1 MEAHDLN
8 PHTGRRER
16 LVSTATGR
24 EMVLEAVPGGRY
36 VDRENGEPMEV
47 TGQLLPLLPSGSPLP
62 WRRRTCGS
70 CPSESPCPRSV
81 GRLVQR
87 LLDQTAD
94 GDA

>member
-47 TGQLLPLLPSGSPLP
+47 TGELLPLLPSGSPLP
-62 WRRRTCGS
+62 WTEENVRFLPVGIALS
-70 CPSESPCPRSV
+70 ALGRSA
-81 GRLVQR
+81 RPAA
-87 LLDQTAD
+87 T
-94 GDA
+94 